1 MKDWRSME
9 AGPAL
14 DRLIARYIYDIEVQ
28 PTERPLYRYLDS
40 DDQPFGDWKSSTD
53 MLKPPP
59 YSTSVDAALTLPL
72 EDNYCWKI
80 LTWEDG
86 KESFVQIEKF
96 GQRVLPGE
104 MQHNVAHGMALV
116 WLAYMDSKEAVH
128 DV

>member
-59 YSTSVDAALTLPL
+59 YSTSVDAALRLI
-72 EDNYCWKI
+72 EEC
-80 LTWEDG
+80 DG
-86 KESFVQIEKF
+86 FELSIDDGPRGAWFAYADY
-96 GQRVLPGE
+96 PGY
-104 MQHNVAHGMALV
+104 ADTPALAICRA
-116 WLAYMDSKEAVH
+116 WLAYKDSKEAVH